1 MSKIVE
7 RTLDV
12 FETFAAEKRPLS
24 LTDMARLLDI
34 PISSCHDVVQALQAR
49 GYLYE
54 TAPRAGFYPTR
65 RLQAIASVIAAHDS
79 VVVRAEALLTK
90 VRDELGETV
99 TLAKATGM
107 EVRYLLVLEPE
118 HPIRFSV
125 SAGSEIRSLYATSAG
140 KAFLGTLPTAALKS
154 HIKSVELKPMTAKTI
169 TSKPKLLADIAQ
181 AKLRGW
187 FVNREE
193 SIAGVVTVSGV
204 FLWHTSVHVIT
215 IAGPSLRMESKLKV
229 AAERLLDACRIL
241 GESGT

>member
-12 FETFAAEKRPLS
+12 FEMFAAEKRPVS

-34 PISSCHDVVQALQAR
+34 PISSCHDLAQTLQTR
-49 GYLYE
+49 GYIYE

-65 RLQAIASVIAAHDS
+65 RLQSIAGVIAAHDS
-79 VVVRAEALLTK
+79 VVLRAEALLTEI
-90 VRDELGETV
+90 RDELGETV

-107 EVRYLLVLEPE
+107 KVRYLLVLEPE

-125 SAGSEIRSLYATSAG
+125 TVGSEIRSLYATSAG
-140 KAFLGTLPTAALKS
+140 KAFLGTLPEAALKA
-154 HIKSVELKPMTAKTI
+154 HLKSVELKPMTAKTI
-169 TSKPKLLADIAQ
+169 TSKSRLLADIAE
-181 AKLRGW
+181 AKERGW

-193 SIAGVVTVSGV
+193 SLEGVVTVSSV
-204 FLWHTSVHVIT
+204 FVWNTSVHVIT
-215 IAGPSLRMESKLKV
+215 VAGTFDRMEHKLKV
-229 AAERLLDACRIL
+229 AAQRVMAACRVL